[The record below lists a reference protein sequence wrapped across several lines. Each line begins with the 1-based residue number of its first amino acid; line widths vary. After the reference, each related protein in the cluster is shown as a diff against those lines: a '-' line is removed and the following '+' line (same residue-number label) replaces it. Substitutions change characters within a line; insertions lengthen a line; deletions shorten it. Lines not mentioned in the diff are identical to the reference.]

1 MFTALKRAAAL
12 ALSLVIALPAV
23 SAGALAKA
31 GVAGQLGR
39 DAAAEN
45 RLLIEAGGPPP
56 WAPAHGYRRKHGYHR
71 HDHHYHGYGGP
82 LPLDFDL
89 GRCNREAI
97 GRILGG
103 GAGAAIG
110 STIGDGRGRLVAI
123 ATGAIFGT
131 LLGGTIGRQMDEAD
145 RYCMG
150 TVFEQASDGE
160 RIIWDGPRRD
170 TRYAVTP
177 RETYQT
183 QSGRYCREY
192 QAEAWVGGRKVDT
205 YGTACRQPDGA
216 WQIVN

>member
-1 MFTALKRAAAL
+1 MFAKLKSAVAM
-12 ALSLVIALPAV
+12 ALSLMIAMPAV
-23 SAGALAKA
+23 ATGALAQGAMA
-31 GVAGQLGR
+31 GHLSH
-39 DAAAEN
+39 AAAN
-45 RLLIEAGGPPP
+45 GNPLLWQAKGPPP
-56 WAPAHGYRRKHGYHR
+56 WAPAHGYRRKHGH
-71 HDHHYHGYGGP
+71 HHHYYGHGYDGP

-150 TVFEQASDGE
+150 TVFEHASDGE
-160 RIIWDGPRRD
+160 RIVWDEPRREA
-170 TRYAVTP
+170 RYAVTP

-183 QSGRYCREY
+183 ESGRYCREY